1 MNKEKAKMS
10 KEYNKY
16 LFKHKVFVCVG
27 YYFLENLYSPNSSG
41 KTKFRRALQ
50 LKQLFCHDK
59 SKTSMNGSGPYDKYL
74 YCKDKLDQESINKY
88 ELAWHNHIHQNPHHW
103 QYWVLI
109 NDEDG
114 IKALPMTRNYI
125 LELLCDWMS
134 FYITPIEPYGTF
146 KLNAHE
152 LQKYWK
158 DHESTVILHPSTRS
172 SIKYMINKLVKTYGE
187 DGTIYIEPEVVEN
200 ICKIIQREM
209 RIFYPKKL
217 SIEVEKQND
226 GKIYFR

>member
-1 MNKEKAKMS
+1 MS

-16 LFKHKVFVCVG
+16 LYKHKVFVCVG

-41 KTKFRRALQ
+41 ETKFHRNLRVEQ
-50 LKQLFCHDK
+50 LLRHDK
-59 SKTSMNGSGPYDKYL
+59 SKTSVFEYNPYDKYF
-74 YCKDKLDQESINKY
+74 YSKGKLDQKAIDDY
-88 ELAWHNHIHQNPHHW
+88 ELAWNNHIHENPHHW

-114 IKALPMTRNYI
+114 VKPLPMERRYI

-134 FYITPIEPYGTF
+134 FNITPIEPYGTF
-146 KLNAHE
+146 KLNAHK
-152 LQKYWK
+152 LKQYWK
-158 DHESTVILHPSTRS
+158 DHENTMILHPKTRS
-172 SIKYMINKLVKTYGE
+172 SIKYMINKLVKVYGE
-187 DGTIYIEPEVVEN
+187 NGTVYVKPEVLEN

-217 SIEVEKQND
+217 SIEDVEKTKY
-226 GKIYFR
+226 GK